1 MTIPEKIKQAR
12 IEAGLTQHKLAEL
25 CGVATRTVIRWE
37 TGDRL
42 VDTDHLRIVAQTLNL
57 PLDDLIP

>member
-12 IEAGLTQHKLAEL
+12 AEAGLTQQKLAEL
-25 CGVATRTVIRWE
+25 CDVNTRTVIRWE
-37 TGDRL
+37 TGERL
-42 VDTDHLRIVAQTLNL
+42 VATDRLRIVAQTLKL